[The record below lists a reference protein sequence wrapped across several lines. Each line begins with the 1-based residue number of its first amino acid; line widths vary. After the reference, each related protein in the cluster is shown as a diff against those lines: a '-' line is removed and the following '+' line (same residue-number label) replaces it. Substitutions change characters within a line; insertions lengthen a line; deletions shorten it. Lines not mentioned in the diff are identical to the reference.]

1 MRKWLILA
9 IIIIIADQ
17 LSKAWAVDA
26 LIFEQSR
33 PLTSFLNLALVYNTG
48 AAFGFLASSGG
59 WQLYVFA
66 TLAIIA
72 SIILIVLL
80 HKHQKE
86 KRSACAFSLILGGA
100 IGNLIDRFNH
110 GYVVDFIDFYY
121 KNYHWPAFNV
131 ADSAI
136 CIGAVLIVID
146 SLWPPKRAKGAR

>member
-17 LSKAWAVDA
+17 LSKNWAVDA

-33 PLTSFLNLALVYNTG
+33 PLTSFLNLTLVYNTG

-66 TLAIIA
+66 GLAIIA
-72 SIILIVLL
+72 SIILIFLL

-86 KRSACAFSLILGGA
+86 KHLAWAFSLILGGA

-121 KNYHWPAFNV
+121 KNYHWPAFNI
-131 ADSAI
+131 ADAAI
-136 CIGAVLIVID
+136 CIGAILIVMD
-146 SLWPPKRAKGAR
+146 SLKSKRK